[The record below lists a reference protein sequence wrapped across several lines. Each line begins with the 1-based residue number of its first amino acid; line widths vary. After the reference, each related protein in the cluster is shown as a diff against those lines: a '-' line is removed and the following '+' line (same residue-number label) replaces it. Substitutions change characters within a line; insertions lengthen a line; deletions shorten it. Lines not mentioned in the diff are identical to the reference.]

1 MKKIF
6 LPIII
11 LFAAIIA
18 PGANTFVPHAFSEET
33 NAIEIVSYFDE
44 EKGLVSN
51 RIYALSPEAPG
62 KGWGVFIASEA
73 GLHIYID
80 DVFLSV
86 FQGRATTRLATEYGE
101 MKETL
106 WAYATGN
113 KRKGDFLYRIISE
126 SGLWTAERTAPPTG
140 AVVCLSAS
148 HKTLYIGTDH
158 SLLYIEEMELDGK
171 IKYKEILTDVSI
183 TAALAL
189 GDGTLALGLMDKE
202 SKKMGLKIIGGE
214 VSGHTGWVEGLSGY
228 EVTALHKIVHD
239 KFDLIDGGLLVG
251 TKSSGLFLL
260 DQKGVRKIPASVKLR
275 NVNDILFDN
284 GNLYAATNGGLFI
297 GKISTLATLTR
308 YKVTDK
314 DTKATALAPGPGS
327 LVWVGTKSGGLYLI
341 SYDGKK

>member
-18 PGANTFVPHAFSEET
+18 PGTNIFVPHAFSEET
-33 NAIEIVSYFDE
+33 NTIEIVSYFDE

-62 KGWGVFIASEA
+62 KGWGVFIASGA

-106 WAYATGN
+106 WAYAAGN
-113 KRKGDFLYRIISE
+113 KQRGDLLYRIISE

-140 AVVCLSAS
+140 TVACLSAR

-158 SLLYIEEMELDGK
+158 SLLYIEEIELNGEV
-171 IKYKEILTDVSI
+171 KYKEILTDVSI

-214 VSGHTGWVEGLSGY
+214 MSGHTGWVENLSGH
-228 EVTALHKIVHD
+228 EVTALHKI
-239 KFDLIDGGLLVG
+239 DLIDGGLLVG

-260 DQKGVRKIPASVKLR
+260 DKKGVRKIPASVKLK
-275 NVNDILFDN
+275 NINDILFDN
-284 GNLYAATNGGLFI
+284 SSLYAATDSGLFI

-314 DTKATALAPGPGS
+314 STKATALAPGPGS
-327 LVWVGTKSGGLYLI
+327 LVWVGTESGGLYLI